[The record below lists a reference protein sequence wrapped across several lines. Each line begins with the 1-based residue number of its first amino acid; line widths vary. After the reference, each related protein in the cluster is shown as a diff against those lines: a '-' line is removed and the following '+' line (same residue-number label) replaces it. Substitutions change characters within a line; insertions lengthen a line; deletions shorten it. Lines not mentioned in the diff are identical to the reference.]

1 MKLTQSYDFVVLGG
15 SLPGLVGALLLKRRQ
30 PAARILVVDAAERP
44 GGLLL
49 GHQVLD
55 DHFDAGTHILQEI
68 GDYEVDQIIESA
80 IRPEYLLKTESSIG
94 DYAATLYRNQIWT
107 STSFPDVIGRSKP
120 LAKQI
125 VSEITNTVFIAN
137 TEESRSESTHI
148 RQKNARSVSIQ
159 RYGITAT
166 ESVIQ
171 PIIERMF
178 GSASDLSGFALEL
191 CNLMRL
197 NLVELP
203 EWISDVQ
210 TRGLSDRIAYP
221 DQKQLPKE
229 LRHNKHSLYSIRNG
243 ARDFVEGLIRMCEN
257 ESIEVAAS
265 TKIEIVDIKRNEF
278 RLVTANESVKA
289 EFGVIISCLGPTQT
303 MKVLGEDQNQMIE
316 RLPYR
321 IFHIHMKKP
330 LSSSVCYFYAQ
341 DSNSLIFRI
350 TNYIAFSGRESD
362 TRLSIETIG
371 GDHLSDLQMQVAIE
385 QELIENGIIEEG
397 SVQET
402 VCVRSM
408 NGYPVPSVRL
418 FESYA
423 SDASKVKDFEQDGIF
438 TTGVGMAEGI
448 FFQNEI
454 LKHLTS
460 IIRFIS

>member
-1 MKLTQSYDFVVLGG
+1 MKPTQRYDFVVLGG

-30 PAARILVVDAAERP
+30 PAAKVLLVDAAERP

-49 GHQVLD
+49 GHQVLG
-55 DHFDAGTHILQEI
+55 DHFDAGTHILQET

-94 DYAATLYRNQIWT
+94 DFAATLYRNQIWT
-107 STSFPDVIGRSKP
+107 STSFPDVIGRSNL

-125 VSEITNTVFIAN
+125 VSEIYNTAFIAK
-137 TEESRSESTHI
+137 TEESRAEGIHI
-148 RQKNARSVSIQ
+148 RQKSARSVSIQ

-166 ESVIQ
+166 EKVIQ

-178 GSASDLSGFALEL
+178 GSTSDISGFALEL

-203 EWISDVQ
+203 EWISNVH
-210 TRGLSDRIAYP
+210 TRGLGDRIAYP
-221 DQKQLPKE
+221 DQKNLPKE
-229 LRHNKHSLYSIRNG
+229 LRHNRHSLYSIRNG
-243 ARDFVEGLIRMCEN
+243 ARDFVEGLSRMCEN
-257 ESIEVAAS
+257 ESIDVATS
-265 TKIEIVDIKRNEF
+265 TKIEIVDLKRKAF
-278 RLVTANESVKA
+278 RLVTVNESVDA
-289 EFGVIISCLGPTQT
+289 YFGVIISCLGPIQT
-303 MKVLGEDQNQMIE
+303 MKVLGVDQNHMVE
-316 RLPYR
+316 RLPHR
-321 IFHIHMKKP
+321 IFHIHLKKP
-330 LSSSVCYFYAQ
+330 LSSPVCYLYAQ

-350 TNYIAFSGRESD
+350 TNYVAFSGRESD

-408 NGYPVPSVRL
+408 SGYPVPSVRL

-423 SDASKVKDFEQDGIF
+423 SVAAKVKNFEQYGIF
-438 TTGVGMAEGI
+438 TTGVGIAEGL